1 MITMDVNGITW
12 VGGVY
17 EKFESMCLEVEENMY
32 QDTVKFVENQ
42 VQTVGASVKKFYAD
56 VMQDLLP
63 DSLMDP
69 EKMSACGFPVENI
82 FDVDNSKS
90 SRITKKE
97 EPIKPNVEHLNR
109 DSEVISSVKNK
120 GVDHK
125 PSFREQH
132 MYDYRTQ
139 SAESCAEE
147 ACLDLYSRQDHDGNM
162 FNNTNLAVKEN
173 PTKHRCPQA
182 IPPAEKDLGGQS
194 SSCHETHKGS
204 CEHIDTFITPSLDE
218 GMACDSTRE
227 GRVIANASQCTA
239 DVSIG
244 CHSSD
249 MIVLDKSD
257 AKEWNE
263 ILDSSFGGLSLEPN
277 ASDICFING
286 VVSLV
291 GSSPSGQVQCE
302 RYAEK
307 EVSAS
312 HPGGSHDSNLDAIE
326 SNIVVVQEMETIQQS
341 AKAKLEETCVM
352 VTGEDVHFVRH
363 MEGKRRPY
371 KKKLQKAF
379 SSRMRSAR
387 KQEYEQLALWY
398 GDDAK
403 SNLESEDGVLHS
415 ITMEEMKK
423 SPSRDFC
430 ESEWEIL

>member
-1 MITMDVNGITW
+1 MVSFPINQYSCSFFYLG
-12 VGGVY
+12 
-17 EKFESMCLEVEENMY
+17 

-56 VMQDLLP
+56 VIQDLLP

-97 EPIKPNVEHLNR
+97 EPIKANVEHLNR
-109 DSEVISSVKNK
+109 DSEVLSSVKNK
-120 GVDHK
+120 DVDHK

-132 MYDYRTQ
+132 MYDYRMQ

-173 PTKHRCPQA
+173 PTKHRCPQV
-182 IPPAEKDLGGQS
+182 IPPAEKDLSRQS

-204 CEHIDTFITPSLDE
+204 CQHIDTFITPSIDE

-227 GRVIANASQCTA
+227 GHVIANASQCTA

-244 CHSSD
+244 CRSSD

-263 ILDSSFGGLSLEPN
+263 ILDSSFAGLSLEPN
-277 ASDICFING
+277 GNYFWTCKSVLFFTNLDVCSLLISGLAAADICFING

-312 HPGGSHDSNLDAIE
+312 HPG
-326 SNIVVVQEMETIQQS
+326 T
-341 AKAKLEETCVM
+341 T
-352 VTGEDVHFVRH
+352 
-363 MEGKRRPY
+363 
-371 KKKLQKAF
+371 
-379 SSRMRSAR
+379 
-387 KQEYEQLALWY
+387 EYI
-398 GDDAK
+398 
-403 SNLESEDGVLHS
+403 S
-415 ITMEEMKK
+415 
-423 SPSRDFC
+423 F
-430 ESEWEIL
+430 

>member
-97 EPIKPNVEHLNR
+97 EPIKANVEHLNR

-182 IPPAEKDLGGQS
+182 IPPAEKDLGRQS

-204 CEHIDTFITPSLDE
+204 CEHIDTFITPSIDE

-277 ASDICFING
+277 
-286 VVSLV
+286 
-291 GSSPSGQVQCE
+291 
-302 RYAEK
+302 
-307 EVSAS
+307 
-312 HPGGSHDSNLDAIE
+312 GGSHDSNLDAIE

-341 AKAKLEETCVM
+341 AKANLEETCVM
-352 VTGEDVHFVRH
+352 VTGEDVHFVPH

-379 SSRMRSAR
+379 SSRMKSAR

-415 ITMEEMKK
+415 ITMEETKK
-423 SPSRDFC
+423 SPSHDFC